1 MRGDKRSVGAMP
13 DFFSKNG
20 VCLISLNYPV
30 YGRPVK
36 GLIEQQMDAVT
47 AATRWLNAN
56 LERTNPACRMTE
68 AAMMGHSAGAY
79 LAALTATSP
88 RYRET
93 ANTYQKFIFND
104 SNWYTGKVARYRE
117 SIATIFG
124 DSASSDSGRKALL
137 SEWVPSELVSSACPT
152 GKSPSDVLIMY
163 SKTRPDKQQSEI
175 RSFANTLNKCS
186 AFNATLSAHSYDHK
200 TIHKSIGE
208 PGSTTGA
215 AILDFLRKR

>member
-1 MRGDKRSVGAMP
+1 MP
-13 DFFSKNG
+13 DFFTKNG

-36 GLIEQQMDAVT
+36 GLIEQQMKAVS
-47 AATRWLNAN
+47 AATSWLDAN
-56 LERTNPACRMTE
+56 LETINPACRMDG

-93 ANTYQKFIFND
+93 AATYQKFILND
-104 SNWYTGKVARYRE
+104 SNWYTGKVARYRD
-117 SIATIFG
+117 SIATISG
-124 DSASSDSGRKALL
+124 AQASTESGRKALL

-163 SKTRPDKQQSEI
+163 SKTRPDNQQSEI

-186 AFNATLSAHSYDHK
+186 AFNASLSAHSYDHK
-200 TIHKSIGE
+200 AIHRSIGQ
-208 PGSTTGA
+208 PGSSTGA
-215 AILDFLRKR
+215 AILEFLRKP